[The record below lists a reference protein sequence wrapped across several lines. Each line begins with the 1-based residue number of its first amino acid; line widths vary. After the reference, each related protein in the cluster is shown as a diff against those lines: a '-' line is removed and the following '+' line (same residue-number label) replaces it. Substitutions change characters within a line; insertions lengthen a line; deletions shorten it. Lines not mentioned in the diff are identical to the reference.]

1 MANPRQSFKSRAHP
15 VLVATS
21 LGVII
26 LGAVIPFTPLGTY
39 FGFVPPPAK
48 FYFILAVMVVMYLL
62 IVELAK
68 KVFYRRFACALS

>member
-1 MANPRQSFKSRAHP
+1 M
-15 VLVATS
+15 
-21 LGVII
+21 II

-68 KVFYRRFACALS
+68 KVFYRRFAGALS